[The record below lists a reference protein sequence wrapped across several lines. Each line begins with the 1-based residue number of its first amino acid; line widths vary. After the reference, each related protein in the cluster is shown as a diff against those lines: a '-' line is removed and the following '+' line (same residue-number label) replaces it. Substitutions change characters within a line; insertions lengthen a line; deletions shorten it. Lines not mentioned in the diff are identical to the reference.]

1 MKFIKI
7 VLILMGT
14 ILLLTGCSYKAD
26 VKAGFAGSKELF
38 VGVSEWPIDP
48 IKIQI
53 RKENNLAYKCNGV
66 FTKGDVSGGT
76 INDGKFYLKCLNGE
90 IIDGNWYSPNG
101 MNNVIAQGQNKYG
114 KKFYMITGT
123 ELNKFPSLENKLHRQ
138 IFGKDKI
145 KKKVKNSIQKP
156 SYNSSSRYMAVNSS
170 NNVIETSIDGEF
182 EGWEGE
188 TVVKLLNGQIWQQS
202 SYHYHYHYAYMPN
215 VLIYRANGGYKMKV
229 DGTDMAVSVIR
240 LK

>member
-1 MKFIKI
+1 MKHIKI
-7 VLILMGT
+7 VLIFIGT
-14 ILLLTGCSYKAD
+14 ILLFTGCSYKAN
-26 VKAGFAGSKELF
+26 VQAGFEGSKELF

-76 INDGKFYLKCLNGE
+76 INDGKFHLKCLNGE
-90 IIDGNWYSPNG
+90 IIDGDWYSPNG

-145 KKKVKNSIQKP
+145 KKKVKNYIQKP
-156 SYNSSSRYMAVNSS
+156 VYNNSSRYIAVNSS

-215 VLIYRANGGYKMKV
+215 VLIYRSGGGYKMKV
-229 DGTDMAVSVIR
+229 DGTDKAVNVVR
-240 LK
+240 LR